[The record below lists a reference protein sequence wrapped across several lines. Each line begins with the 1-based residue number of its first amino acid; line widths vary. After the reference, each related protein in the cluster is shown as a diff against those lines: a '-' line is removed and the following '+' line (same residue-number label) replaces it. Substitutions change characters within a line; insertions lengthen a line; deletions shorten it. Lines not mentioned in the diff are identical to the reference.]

1 MQRTRD
7 TGTGQG
13 DVHVQTL
20 WVQTLR
26 ERTSQG
32 RNSLGWILQGRALQV
47 QTLQVQTLQGR
58 NGHTADR
65 DEMRGMR
72 STGGIPLVHSC
83 TRCGADESET
93 RRGTARDGN
102 TKAQKH

>member
-1 MQRTRD
+1 MKRTRD

-13 DVHVQTL
+13 DVQVQTL

-47 QTLQVQTLQGR
+47 QTLQGR

-65 DEMRGMR
+65 DEMRRMR

-83 TRCGADESET
+83 TRALDAERMNPKPGGGQPET
-93 RRGTARDGN
+93 AT
-102 TKAQKH
+102 QKH

>member
-1 MQRTRD
+1 MKRTRD

-13 DVHVQTL
+13 DVQVQTL

-26 ERTSQG
+26 KRTSQG
-32 RNSLGWILQGRALQV
+32 RNSLGWILQGRA
-47 QTLQVQTLQGR
+47 LQVQTLQGR

-102 TKAQKH
+102 TKTQKH